1 MCRRAGAVH
10 RCADRFIKRLREPQ
24 SVDFFI
30 LFVGAFDVLIAMG
43 MLRDFWNN
51 FNSEHKSC
59 RVEVIGIN

>member
-1 MCRRAGAVH
+1 MQYTGVQTGLLNACESH
-10 RCADRFIKRLREPQ
+10 SQWIFL
-24 SVDFFI
+24 F
-30 LFVGAFDVLIAMG
+30 LFVRAFDVLIAMG

>member
-1 MCRRAGAVH
+1 MQYTGVQTGLLNACESH
-10 RCADRFIKRLREPQ
+10 SQ
-24 SVDFFI
+24 SVDFLF
-30 LFVGAFDVLIAMG
+30 LFVRAFDVLIAMG